1 MPMSLAGNNK
11 RGVTLLEMLIVV
23 AIIAAI
29 VSVSFPALTAGLAGV
44 RLSSASGSVASFLTS
59 ALNNV
64 DRREQAA
71 AVLISPAEN
80 ALSVFTAASGDK
92 PSARL
97 AMPAGIKIEGEEPRR
112 FLLFPGGACPRI
124 AVILQNEKGAR
135 RSIRIDPVTAVPK
148 IERLA

>member
-1 MPMSLAGNNK
+1 M
-11 RGVTLLEMLIVV
+11 V

-71 AVLISPAEN
+71 AVLISPADN
-80 ALSVFTAASGDK
+80 MLSVFTAASGDK
-92 PSARL
+92 PSTKL
-97 AMPAGIKIEGEEPRR
+97 AMPAGVTIEGDEPRR

-124 AVILQNEKGAR
+124 VVILKNEKGAR